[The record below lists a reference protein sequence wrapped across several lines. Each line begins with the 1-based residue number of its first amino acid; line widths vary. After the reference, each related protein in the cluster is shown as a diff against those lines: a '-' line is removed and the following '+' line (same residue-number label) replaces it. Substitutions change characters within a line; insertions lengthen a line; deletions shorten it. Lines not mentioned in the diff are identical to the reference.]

1 MRIFTLEQAAPA
13 RNVLLLAICV
23 FAGFARALSQSS
35 PQIIVEK
42 INDVIEGG
50 TNGKLRIAL
59 DAPIAA
65 SENISISFVTTGTA
79 TLTTDYSLQNVSGT
93 TATIPAGA
101 VETIVEVDA
110 GNDGIIEGPE
120 TAGIQLLSASSA
132 SGTYTIDAARNSAST
147 VIVDA
152 NAASSTPLQVMAG
165 TPAAEPASNGVFT
178 VKLAGVA
185 TSAWPVSVA
194 YVLSGTST
202 PGVDY
207 QAIGNLIIPANTNSI
222 QVSLNVMDDHI
233 IEQDESFTF
242 ALLSGSAT
250 DGGGNAFIFPP
261 DPANNDITTNISDD
275 DNIPSNQII
284 SIIKTAD
291 AAEPATNGTFKISLP
306 GDYVSSAAITIASG
320 QTGTATAGGDYTLN
334 PPVLPAYQNS
344 VNIPVTVIDDAV
356 DEPVETVILSL
367 ENSLDGNNTTYTPD
381 ITNGTASMNIADD
394 DNPLPLK
401 LISFNGAFQ
410 SDGNVIL
417 EWQTA
422 LEDNTDYF
430 NIQRSL
436 EGNTYTSIKRID
448 AKGTDNNYYSA
459 VDADPFPVGYYRLQI
474 VDKDQ
479 KMQYSDIIR
488 VQNSQQNTRTYL
500 YPNPAKGQVTLK
512 IGNDQLLHTKAIMTN
527 AAGQT
532 KKIIDI
538 TEPNQII
545 YLEQYAA
552 GIYFLKFENGENI
565 KLVIQ

>member
-165 TPAAEPASNGVFT
+165 IPAAEPASNGVFT

-284 SIIKTAD
+284 RIVKTAD

-320 QTGTATAGGDYTLN
+320 QTGTATAGVDYTLN

-344 VNIPVTVIDDAV
+344 INIPVTVIDDAV

-367 ENSLDGNNTTYTPD
+367 ENSLDGNSTTYTPD

-410 SDGNVIL
+410 SDGNVVL

-500 YPNPAKGQVTLK
+500 YPNPAKGQVSLK

>member
-23 FAGFARALSQSS
+23 FAGFARAHSQSS

-165 TPAAEPASNGVFT
+165 IPAAEPASNGVFT

-284 SIIKTAD
+284 RIVKTAD

-320 QTGTATAGGDYTLN
+320 QTGTATAGVDYTLN

-344 VNIPVTVIDDAV
+344 INIPVTVIDDAV

-367 ENSLDGNNTTYTPD
+367 ENSLDGNSTTYTPD

-410 SDGNVIL
+410 SDGNVVL

-500 YPNPAKGQVTLK
+500 YPNPAKGQVSLK